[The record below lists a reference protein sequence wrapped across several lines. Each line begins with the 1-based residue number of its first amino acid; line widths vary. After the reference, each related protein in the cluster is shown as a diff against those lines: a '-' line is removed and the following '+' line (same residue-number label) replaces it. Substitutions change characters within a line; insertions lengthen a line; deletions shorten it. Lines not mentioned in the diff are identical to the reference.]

1 MKTIEQNN
9 LKTKTLI
16 KKNTDLFLVVLF
28 DSETSEAFD
37 LDAVLSRT
45 SLLRIVH
52 ASQSCH
58 LIRFQIIIRRPFE
71 GKLEKDKNCFVRIVI
86 KRVCVVSN
94 GIGLKLNSYFKVSLS
109 FLFFFGR
116 TEQNRT
122 EWIGLDWILRYLF
135 SSSLCQNQTN
145 IVARRVLKFR
155 YVSYACQSVLICLL
169 A

>member
-1 MKTIEQNN
+1 MKTNEQNN

-109 FLFFFGR
+109 FFFW
-116 TEQNRT
+116 TNRT
-122 EWIGLDWILRYLF
+122 EPNGMDWIGF
-135 SSSLCQNQTN
+135 SVIFFLLHF
-145 IVARRVLKFR
+145 ARTRLISWRV
-155 YVSYACQSVLICLL
+155 VC
-169 A
+169 

>member
-1 MKTIEQNN
+1 MKTNEQNN

-58 LIRFQIIIRRPFE
+58 LIRFQIIIIRRPFE

-86 KRVCVVSN
+86 KRVVSN

-109 FLFFFGR
+109 FFFW
-116 TEQNRT
+116 TNRT
-122 EWIGLDWILRYLF
+122 EPNGMDWIGF
-135 SSSLCQNQTN
+135 SVIFFLLHFARTRLN
-145 IVARRVLKFR
+145 IVVRRVLKFR

>member
-58 LIRFQIIIRRPFE
+58 LIRFQIIIIRRPFE
-71 GKLEKDKNCFVRIVI
+71 GKLEKDKNCFVRIVNFVI
-86 KRVCVVSN
+86 KRVVSN

-109 FLFFFGR
+109 FFFGR
-116 TEQNRT
+116 TEQNQT
-122 EWIGLDWILRYLF
+122 EWIGLDSPLSF
-135 SSSLCQNQTN
+135 FFFT
-145 IVARRVLKFR
+145 
-155 YVSYACQSVLICLL
+155 LL
-169 A
+169 ELG

>member
-16 KKNTDLFLVVLF
+16 KKKNTDLFLVVLF

-58 LIRFQIIIRRPFE
+58 LIRFQIIIIIRRPFE
-71 GKLEKDKNCFVRIVI
+71 GKLEKDKNCFVRIVNFVI
-86 KRVCVVSN
+86 KRVVSN

-109 FLFFFGR
+109 FFLD
-116 TEQNRT
+116 EPNRT
-122 EWIGLDWILRYLF
+122 ERNGLDWILRYLF

-145 IVARRVLKFR
+145 IVVRRVLTFR

>member
-1 MKTIEQNN
+1 MKTNEQNN

-58 LIRFQIIIRRPFE
+58 LIRFQIIIIRRPFE
-71 GKLEKDKNCFVRIVI
+71 GKLEKDKNCFVRIVNFVI
-86 KRVCVVSN
+86 KRVVSN

-109 FLFFFGR
+109 FFFWTYR
-116 TEQNRT
+116 TEPNGMD
-122 EWIGLDWILRYLF
+122 WIGF
-135 SSSLCQNQTN
+135 SVIFFLLHF
-145 IVARRVLKFR
+145 ARTRLISWRV
-155 YVSYACQSVLICLL
+155 VC
-169 A
+169 

>member
-1 MKTIEQNN
+1 MKTNEQNN

-58 LIRFQIIIRRPFE
+58 LIRLDSIIIRRPFE

-86 KRVCVVSN
+86 KRVVSN

-109 FLFFFGR
+109 FFFW
-116 TEQNRT
+116 TNRT
-122 EWIGLDWILRYLF
+122 EPNGMDWIGF
-135 SSSLCQNQTN
+135 SVIFFLLHF
-145 IVARRVLKFR
+145 ARTRLISWRV
-155 YVSYACQSVLICLL
+155 VC
-169 A
+169 

>member
-58 LIRFQIIIRRPFE
+58 LIRFQIIIIRRPFE
-71 GKLEKDKNCFVRIVI
+71 GKLEKDKNCFVRIVNFVI
-86 KRVCVVSN
+86 KRVVSSN

-109 FLFFFGR
+109 FFFW
-116 TEQNRT
+116 TNRT
-122 EWIGLDWILRYLF
+122 EPNGMDWIGLDSPLSFFFFTLPE
-135 SSSLCQNQTN
+135 LD
-145 IVARRVLKFR
+145 
-155 YVSYACQSVLICLL
+155 
-169 A
+169 

>member
-58 LIRFQIIIRRPFE
+58 LIRLDSIIIRRPFE

-86 KRVCVVSN
+86 KRVVLCRMELDWNWTLISR
-94 GIGLKLNSYFKVSLS
+94 FRFLS
-109 FLFFFGR
+109 FFGR

-122 EWIGLDWILRYLF
+122 EWIGLDSPLSF
-135 SSSLCQNQTN
+135 FFFT
-145 IVARRVLKFR
+145 
-155 YVSYACQSVLICLL
+155 LL
-169 A
+169 ELD

>member
-1 MKTIEQNN
+1 MKTNEQNN

-58 LIRFQIIIRRPFE
+58 LIRFQIIIIRIPFE
-71 GKLEKDKNCFVRIVI
+71 EKPEKDENCFVRNV
-86 KRVCVVSN
+86 KSEMCCVEWN
-94 GIGLKLNSYFKVSLS
+94 WTETELLFQGFA
-109 FLFFFGR
+109 FFFFFFFGR

-122 EWIGLDWILRYLF
+122 ERIGLDFPLSF
-135 SSSLCQNQTN
+135 FFFT
-145 IVARRVLKFR
+145 
-155 YVSYACQSVLICLL
+155 LL
-169 A
+169 ELD